1 MKFKKFKLSDYAQ
14 IAEIISAFAIVLS
27 LFFVG
32 FQLRDNAKATRSAT
46 ANASIASLSA
56 WYAGIGLSE
65 QASANYYT
73 ATTNPDALTQE
84 EWSQFVMGVHAAF
97 LNYQNS
103 YYLAAEGTLDHEI
116 RDSITSS
123 IAAVKD
129 QPGFLRYWQQRK
141 PLFFPE
147 FQTYVDGIIAS
158 DQINSQG
165 VYIKKEPAGTTQ

>member
-1 MKFKKFKLSDYAQ
+1 MEFNLSESAQ

-46 ANASIASLSA
+46 ANSSIASLSA

-65 QASANYYT
+65 QASVNYYT
-73 ATTNPDALTQE
+73 GITDPDALSQE
-84 EWSQFVMGVHAAF
+84 EWIQFVMGLHAAF
-97 LNYQNS
+97 LNFQNS

-116 RDSITSS
+116 RNSLTAAM
-123 IAAVKD
+123 AAVKA

-141 PLFFPE
+141 SIFFPE
-147 FQTYVDGIIAS
+147 FQEYVDGIIAS

-165 VYIKKEPAGTTQ
+165 VYIKKEPAETTP

>member
-46 ANASIASLSA
+46 ANASIASISA
-56 WYAGIGLSE
+56 WFAGIGLSE
-65 QASANYYT
+65 QASANNYT
-73 ATTNPDALTQE
+73 AFTNPDVLTQE
-84 EWSQFVMGVHAAF
+84 EWFQFVMGFHAGMF
-97 LNYQNS
+97 SFQNS

-116 RDSITSS
+116 RNSLASL
-123 IAAVKD
+123 IAALKG

-141 PLFFPE
+141 SIFFPE
-147 FQTYVDGIIAS
+147 FQDYVDGIIAS
-158 DQINSQG
+158 DQINTQG
-165 VYIKKEPAGTTQ
+165 VYKKIEPTGTTP

>member
-1 MKFKKFKLSDYAQ
+1 MELNLSESAQ

-46 ANASIASLSA
+46 ANSSIASLSA
-56 WYAGIGLSE
+56 WYAGLGLSE
-65 QASANYYT
+65 QASANYHT
-73 ATTNPDALTQE
+73 GITNPDAQSQE
-84 EWSQFVMGVHAAF
+84 GWIQFVMGLHAVF
-97 LNYQNS
+97 LNFQNS

-116 RDSITSS
+116 RNSLTAA

-141 PLFFPE
+141 PIFFSE
-147 FQTYVDGIIAS
+147 FQEYVDLIIAS
-158 DQINSQG
+158 DQVNSQG
-165 VYIKKEPAGTTQ
+165 VYKKIEPVGATP